1 MLNDKIQKTGSE
13 IEASSR
19 RWQIEVGHLDKDP
32 DLIDAINEIFAMFQ
46 VNYHN
51 QYYSAFGDSSDSENL
66 AKKLWL
72 SKLNEFSS
80 NILYSAAEKIITESE
95 YLPTLNKMI
104 QACVY
109 FKLPSRLPS
118 PRDAYH
124 EACRKESPK
133 NMQTWSHPIVY
144 LAGRD
149 TGWLQMHSEIDAK
162 VFPIFNNVFQKY
174 CKRLVDGESF
184 SIDAGPQSVEVIEK
198 PASKKFNIKQLE
210 ELNTL
215 FE

>member
-1 MLNDKIQKTGSE
+1 MSNDKIQKTGSE

-72 SKLNEFSS
+72 SKLNDFSS
-80 NILYSAAEKIITESE
+80 NILYRAAEKIITESE

-109 FKLPSRLPS
+109 FKLPPRLPS

-124 EACRKESPK
+124 LSLI
-133 NMQTWSHPIVY
+133 HI
-144 LAGRD
+144 
-149 TGWLQMHSEIDAK
+149 
-162 VFPIFNNVFQKY
+162 
-174 CKRLVDGESF
+174 
-184 SIDAGPQSVEVIEK
+184 
-198 PASKKFNIKQLE
+198 
-210 ELNTL
+210 
-215 FE
+215 